1 MQPGTPIAHYA
12 WRMLL
17 EKIMEHGEHVA
28 PRGLPTRELLGHV
41 TKVDMSHPVVVSQE
55 RKLGYRFMCA
65 EAAWILSGDN
75 RVETIAPYSK
85 VISRFSDDGVFF
97 FGAYGPRIRD
107 QVRHVVQALS
117 ADHDTRQAVMS
128 IWRPN
133 PPVTKDVP
141 CTLTVQFM
149 IRDGALDC
157 FLNMRSS
164 DVWLGVPYDWFNF
177 TMLTGYVCLLL
188 REKYGLS
195 LKPGTLHFYAASQH
209 LYAENWDKA
218 QAALA
223 SYAKV
228 FEAPAFDPLQ
238 FEDHEEL
245 VEHLWAL
252 AQGRHDDCRLNFMV
266 DELRG

>member
-1 MQPGTPIAHYA
+1 MRPGIPIAHYA
-12 WRMLL
+12 WRTLL
-17 EKIMEHGEHVA
+17 EKIALDGEHVA
-28 PRGLPTRELLGHV
+28 PRGKRTRELLGHT
-41 TKVDMSHPVVVSQE
+41 TKFDMSHPVVVSQV

-75 RVETIAPYSK
+75 RVATIKPYSK
-85 VISRFSDDGVFF
+85 VISQFSDDGVFF

-107 QVRHVVQALS
+107 QARHVVHALG
-117 ADHDTRQAVMS
+117 ADPDTRQAVIE
-128 IWRPN
+128 IWRSN
-133 PPVTKDVP
+133 PPPTKDVP

-177 TMLTGYVCLLL
+177 TMLTGYMCLLL
-188 REKYGLS
+188 REKHKLQ
-195 LKPGTLHFYAASQH
+195 LHPGVMHFNAASQH
-209 LYAENWDKA
+209 LYDTNLD
-218 QAALA
+218 AAYATLA
-223 SYAKV
+223 NYTKV
-228 FEAPAFDPLQ
+228 FEAPAFDPMQ
-238 FEDHEEL
+238 FQDHEEL